1 MADLA
6 DLLGRLNREKVG
18 YVIVGGYAAILH
30 GGTVVT
36 EDVDIC
42 CRFTPANL
50 GRLQA
55 ALDSLHPVHRLTP
68 KRLSWNLTPGNSRG
82 LKNLYLQTD
91 WGVVDCLSEVLGI
104 GNYAAVR
111 KQSIVVKLPFGN
123 CRVLGLDALIKA
135 KEAMGRPHDLQSV
148 TQLKAIRAR
157 LAGPS
162 LPR

>member
-1 MADLA
+1 VADLT
-6 DLLGRLNREKVG
+6 DLLGRLIREKVE

-36 EDVDIC
+36 EAVDIC
-42 CRFTPANL
+42 CRFTLPNL
-50 GRLQA
+50 DRLQA
-55 ALDSLHPVHRLTP
+55 ALNNLHPVHRLTP
-68 KRLSWNLTPGNSRG
+68 KRLPLNLTPENCRG
-82 LKNLYLQTD
+82 LKNLHLQTD

-104 GNYAAVR
+104 GDYAAVR
-111 KQSIVVKLPFGN
+111 KQSILVKLPFGN

-157 LAGPS
+157 S
-162 LPR
+162 K